1 MIIGESHLRPEDI
14 LMLLRKI
21 GGGGGSGKVVIVNG
35 VICIDDGEHNIT
47 IIDAERTINLDGAID
62 VTDDGS
68 GNIYVQE
75 DS

>member
-35 VICIDDGEHNIT
+35 VICIDDGEGNIT
-47 IIDAERTINLDGAID
+47 IIDAERTINLDGAIT

-68 GNIYVQE
+68 GNVYVAE
-75 DS
+75 D